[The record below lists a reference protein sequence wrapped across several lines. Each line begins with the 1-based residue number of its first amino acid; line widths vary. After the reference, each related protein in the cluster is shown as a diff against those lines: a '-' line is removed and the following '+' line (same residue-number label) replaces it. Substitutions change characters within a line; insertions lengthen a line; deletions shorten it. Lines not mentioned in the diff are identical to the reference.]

1 VTKVALMLICS
12 MRGKAASILIHVV
25 CYESSYDATAKNSM
39 VTLLACSS
47 LKMAM
52 DVFIHVGAIFCSWA
66 RLSRVGALP
75 VSSWVSVCK

>member
-1 VTKVALMLICS
+1 MLCS
-12 MRGKAASILIHVV
+12 FL
-25 CYESSYDATAKNSM
+25 YDITAKIAL

-52 DVFIHVGAIFCSWA
+52 DVFIHVGAILCSCA

-75 VSSWVSVCK
+75 ISSLVSVCK